1 MVGQSVFV
9 SKPSGEQDG
18 MMEPA
23 PTEVQSGY
31 SLIAPRPGFDTFGGL
46 TRHITLAG
54 FSGLITGVVVGGLGS
69 RLFMRLASFIADETA
84 QGRTTEAGFTVGEV
98 TFGGTLELIIF
109 VGIFTG
115 LVGAVF
121 YVVLF
126 PWLAWAG
133 AWRGVAFGVTMFA
146 AGSATSDVMNTDNID
161 FFILKNEP
169 ILIGMI
175 FLLFIGFGVVFDW
188 MYRVITRNAPEPGRD
203 VNAVYYVFSALGLVF
218 VGGAFAM
225 LFTSEG
231 CNCEPPRGIAWS
243 MTIAAVATIAWW
255 VSSLVASSPKWL
267 QNVAAGLGYL
277 GALGVLAF
285 GLIRA
290 ISDAAEIIH

>member
-1 MVGQSVFV
+1 MVGMAIFISH
-9 SKPSGEQDG
+9 SSDEGDG
-18 MMEPA
+18 VKEPA
-23 PTEVQSGY
+23 STELQSAS
-31 SLIAPRPGFDTFGGL
+31 SLVVPRPAFDSVSGL
-46 TRHITLAG
+46 ARHITIAG
-54 FSGLITGVVVGGLGS
+54 FSGLIAGVTVGGLGS
-69 RLFMRLASFIADETA
+69 RLFMRLSSFIADETA

-98 TFGGTLELIIF
+98 TFGGTLELIVF

-133 AWRGVAFGVTMFA
+133 TWRGVAFGLMMFA

-175 FLLFIGFGVVFDW
+175 LLLFIGFGVVIDW
-188 MYRVITRNAPEPGRD
+188 MYRVIDRYAPEPGRD

-218 VGGAFAM
+218 VGGAFVM

-231 CNCEPPRGIAWS
+231 CDCEPPIGVAWS
-243 MTIAAVATIAWW
+243 MTAAAVGTIAWW
-255 VSSLVASSPKWL
+255 VARLATSSPKWL
-267 QNVAAGLGYL
+267 GIAASVVGYAGTL
-277 GALGVLAF
+277 AVLVF

-290 ISDAAEIIH
+290 LSDAAEIIR